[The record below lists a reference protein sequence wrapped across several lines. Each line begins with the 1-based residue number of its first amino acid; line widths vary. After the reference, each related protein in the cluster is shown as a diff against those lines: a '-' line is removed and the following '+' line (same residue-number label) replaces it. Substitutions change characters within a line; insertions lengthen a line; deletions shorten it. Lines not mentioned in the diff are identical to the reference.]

1 MGLVL
6 PKRLKQSLQV
16 ALSLAL
22 AGWIFWLLYKDLDF
36 SLITSALA
44 ELHRGWFIA
53 SILLSIYG
61 FWLRAYRWKLL
72 LNTDANTDSIST
84 LNSFWALMIGYVTNL
99 LLPRAGEVARC
110 AAVNRLS
117 GKPISQTLGTV
128 VVERSLDLLFLLATI
143 GIAFLLEAKLF
154 LQLFADL
161 VDLSTL
167 AQSLRNNLPLLL
179 AALAIT
185 LISVR
190 ILVKKYAASGWVNKL
205 QQFTRQMLTGIQ
217 SIGKL
222 EKPLIFWASSIGIWL
237 SYYLTMYW
245 VALAIPSTASL
256 SASAVLLVM
265 VMGSIGMV
273 APVQGGIGTFHALVA
288 YILSVL
294 GLELTEGKVFAV
306 IIHGSQTLLVA
317 LLGLLAFGAS
327 LKILNAQATKKR
339 GESF

>member
-1 MGLVL
+1 MSLAL

-36 SLITSALA
+36 SLITAALS
-44 ELHRGWFIA
+44 EMHRGWFIA

-72 LNTDANTDSIST
+72 LNTDTDTEAIST

-117 GKPISQTLGTV
+117 GKPISQSLGTV

-143 GIAFLLEAKLF
+143 GIAFLVEAKLF
-154 LQLFADL
+154 LRLFGEL
-161 VDLSTL
+161 VDLGAL
-167 AQSLRNNLPLLL
+167 AQSFQNNLPFLLG
-179 AALAIT
+179 ALAIT
-185 LISVR
+185 GIAIR
-190 ILVKKYAASGWVNKL
+190 ILVKKYAASGWVNKF
-205 QQFTRQMLTGIQ
+205 QQFARQVLTGIQ

-222 EKPLIFWASSIGIWL
+222 DKPFAFWASSVLIWL

-245 VALAIPSTASL
+245 VALAIPSTANL
-256 SASAVLLVM
+256 SASAILLVM

-288 YILSVL
+288 YILNVL

-317 LLGLLAFGAS
+317 LVGLLAFGAS